1 MGSRLGTNY
10 QGQKNLVRIT
20 MDYGDVVVGERVEMI
35 MIGGATYT
43 EAIVVFR
50 FNKVPA
56 QRWIILF
63 QVKVRKG
70 ASQIKFEKS
79 SKRHP

>member
-43 EAIVVFR
+43 EAVVVFQ

-56 QRWIILF
+56 QR
-63 QVKVRKG
+63 
-70 ASQIKFEKS
+70 
-79 SKRHP
+79 